1 MMRRITVFAIVCAV
15 VACATVAQAVPV
27 FYLSTS
33 NSAAGTP
40 GDVTLTS
47 QTANTA
53 GQLFLW
59 ANTDVRLSGIDLE
72 LQETG
77 GGIRFT
83 GAEWLAP
90 AGRWF
95 INGTPTVTN
104 SLVTLLQGAAIPGVP
119 GGGGGIGPGSPGAD
133 AGPSVLLGSVNY
145 MTNATGT
152 SALALKVGLQTIAD
166 WDGAAPNVR
175 FGANAAP
182 DVPGGTPGGTD
193 GVGSIAVGGGPILT
207 PVITPVALGEV
218 NQVTN
223 VIANLVASNGP
234 ITWSG
239 LTPTPGVGSP
249 ALAATLTP
257 QGAFSWNPAGSARGP
272 KGNGRPYS
280 WNATAMNSAGQTTG
294 VAITL
299 SLIPEPATVSLLG
312 LAMVGT
318 LGLVR
323 RRS

>member
-27 FYLSTS
+27 FYLTTTD
-33 NSAAGTP
+33 AAGTP
-40 GDVTLTS
+40 GDVALTNVTPAS
-47 QTANTA
+47 T
-53 GQLFLW
+53 GQLHLW

-72 LQETG
+72 LIETG

-95 INGTPTVTN
+95 LAGTPAVTN
-104 SLVTLLQGAAIPGVP
+104 SAVTLLQGAAIPGIP
-119 GGGGGIGPGSPGAD
+119 GGGNGIGPGAPGAD
-133 AGPSVLLGSVNY
+133 AGPVLKLGTINY
-145 MTNATGT
+145 TANATGT
-152 SALALKVGLQTIAD
+152 SQLALKVGLQTIAD
-166 WDGAAPNVR
+166 WDGAAPMVR
-175 FGANAAP
+175 FGANAVP
-182 DVPGGTPGGTD
+182 DVPGGVPGGMD
-193 GVGSIAVGGGPILT
+193 GVGSIAVGGEVLL

-223 VIANLVASNGP
+223 VMANLTASNGP
-234 ITWSG
+234 ITWSN
-239 LTPTPGVGSP
+239 LVPTPGVGSP

-280 WNATAMNSAGQTTG
+280 WNATATNAAGMSTG

>member
-15 VACATVAQAVPV
+15 VAYATVAQAVPV
-27 FYLSTS
+27 FYLTPT
-33 NSAAGTP
+33 NAAGTP
-40 GDVTLTS
+40 ADIALTGAS
-47 QTANTA
+47 AVMPNST
-53 GQLFLW
+53 GQMFLW
-59 ANTDVRLSGIDLE
+59 VNTDVRLSGIDLE
-72 LQETG
+72 LTETG
-77 GGIRFT
+77 GGIKFT
-83 GAEWLAP
+83 GAEWLNPSNRWTFTAP
-90 AGRWF
+90 
-95 INGTPTVTN
+95 PVVTN
-104 SLVTLLQGAAIPGVP
+104 SNVSLLQGGAIPGVA
-119 GGGGGIGPGSPGAD
+119 GGGVGPGSPGGD
-133 AGPSVLLGSVNY
+133 AGPAVLLGSINY
-145 MTNATGT
+145 MANASGT
-152 SALALKVGLQTIAD
+152 STLALKVGQQTIAD

-182 DVPGGTPGGTD
+182 DVPGGVAGGSD
-193 GVGSIAVGGGPILT
+193 GAGSIAVAGGTLPV
-207 PVITPVALGEV
+207 PVITPVALGEI

-223 VIANLVASNGP
+223 VMADLIASNGP

-239 LTPTPGVGSP
+239 LTPTPGSGTP
-249 ALAATLTP
+249 AMAATLTP

-280 WNATAMNSAGQTTG
+280 WNATAMNSAGQATG

>member
-15 VACATVAQAVPV
+15 VAYATVAQAVPV
-27 FYLSTS
+27 FYLNTS
-33 NSAAGTP
+33 NSVAGTA
-40 GDVTLTS
+40 GDVSLTS
-47 QTANTA
+47 QAANTA

-59 ANTDVRLSGIDLE
+59 CNTDVRLSGIDLE
-72 LQETG
+72 LTETG

-83 GAEWLAP
+83 GAEWLNPATRWLLVGAP
-90 AGRWF
+90 VA
-95 INGTPTVTN
+95 TN
-104 SLVTLLQGAAIPGVP
+104 SLVTLLQGGAIPGVS
-119 GGGGGIGPGSPGAD
+119 GGGIGPGSPGTD

-145 MTNATGT
+145 TANASGT
-152 SALALKVGLQTIAD
+152 SALALKVGQQTIAD

-193 GVGSIAVGGGPILT
+193 GVGSIAVAGGVLPV

-223 VIANLVASNGP
+223 VLANLNASNGP

-239 LTPTPGVGSP
+239 LTATPGSGTP
-249 ALAATLTP
+249 AMAATLTP
-257 QGAFSWNPAGSARGP
+257 QGAFSWNPNGSARGP

-280 WNATAMNSAGQTTG
+280 WNATATNSAGAATG

-299 SLIPEPATVSLLG
+299 SLIPEPATISLFG

>member
-15 VACATVAQAVPV
+15 VAYATVAQAVPV
-27 FYLSTS
+27 FYLTTT
-33 NSAAGTP
+33 NAAGTP
-40 GDVTLTS
+40 GDVALTGAS
-47 QTANTA
+47 AVAANST

-77 GGIRFT
+77 GGIKFT
-83 GAEWLAP
+83 GAEWLNPSNRWALTAP
-90 AGRWF
+90 PV
-95 INGTPTVTN
+95 ITN
-104 SLVTLLQGAAIPGVP
+104 SLVTLLQGGAIPGVV
-119 GGGGGIGPGSPGAD
+119 GGGIGPGSPGGD

-145 MTNATGT
+145 MANASGT
-152 SALALKVGLQTIAD
+152 SALALKVGQQTIAD
-166 WDGAAPNVR
+166 WDGVAPMVR

-182 DVPGGTPGGTD
+182 DVPGGVPGGTD
-193 GVGSIAVGGGPILT
+193 GVGSIAVAGGLPVT

-218 NQVTN
+218 NQITN
-223 VIANLVASNGP
+223 VLANLVASNGP

-280 WNATAMNSAGQTTG
+280 WNATATNSAGGTTG

-299 SLIPEPATVSLLG
+299 SLIPEPATISLLG